1 MSEAGGVRR
10 RRSRSEASALVAE
23 YEASGLTREA
33 FCQERG
39 VAVGTLDKY
48 RRRGH
53 QSQPSSGG
61 PMVPVEVVWSGRNAN
76 DPVRDSVLVVELR
89 SGHRIEVRRGF
100 DGGTLEHLL
109 RILDRM

>member
-1 MSEAGGVRR
+1 MSEAGVVRR
-10 RRSRSEASALVAE
+10 HRSRSEAAALVAE

-39 VAVGTLDKY
+39 LAVGTLDKY
-48 RRRGH
+48 RRRAHKG
-53 QSQPSSGG
+53 QVPSGSSV
-61 PMVPVEVVWSGRNAN
+61 VPVEVVWSGRNG
-76 DPVRDSVLVVELR
+76 DPSRESVLVIEVR

-100 DGGTLEHLL
+100 DDGTLEHLL